1 MKKLFLFF
9 FALVVS
15 IGSAWADK
23 TIYLEPSKWDKPDET
38 EFFAAYAWG
47 GSQDAG
53 WYDPEVVEGATYLKF
68 TIPDDRTGLLF
79 TRALSEGDKH
89 SWGDKWNQTEDVDI
103 SGVTDNAAYIFTSW
117 GDANNKSTVTST
129 TFSPYTVKFVTGL
142 NWTNLYAYTYGE
154 ETIGEWPGKKMT
166 ETNEKCGNTSIYSI
180 SFLSTAAPGNIIFN
194 DGTISGSVVGTNKT
208 ADLTFTN
215 GKLYTLPNLPD
226 NPTIAEKRVLTITG
240 YYGEKSGAYA
250 ADDMDKTTVLSG
262 RNVYHAETPSAA
274 ARIEGIGIGGLAT
287 KQMEKLHLA
296 VWAKESVENA
306 KIQVYSGGWQSAT
319 KNLTGGQWNV
329 FDIALDEFSSP
340 LVDAYALKVVNESG
354 AALGTEIY
362 ITDVFF
368 YNEGTKPMLTASI
381 VSHTGTSV
389 DLKMS
394 SYKSASATTDAISY
408 TIAWNGDGNKVVNK
422 ANGDE
427 FTETIDGLT
436 QGNTYTFSIT
446 AKDDNNVVSEAKE
459 LTVALTVP
467 PTSVPYP
474 SQDNSNVISVYSQKF
489 GDITGLAFG
498 GDWTNTEEV
507 IDGSKTRKIEKLVYG
522 NFSFAT
528 KDVST
533 MVKLHFDVY
542 PMENMPQIGLRVQ
555 GVGLDSHY
563 KKTLTLGTWNS
574 FDIDLS
580 EDLGLT
586 TTQLANINNI
596 QIVSDI
602 NGSGGNINGDGT
614 GVFYIGNVYFWKDL
628 PDTEKPVM
636 VSATKGEIAG
646 TTAKVTLN
654 ATDNSG
660 HVKYVLTEKDAKVA
674 AITTELQTAGT
685 DYEYTISGLSQ
696 NTEYTFT
703 ITAQDAAGNESENNK
718 EVNFTTSNVIG
729 TSGTGVTGTNGGGT
743 AGLEYSYNI
752 EQNGTDINV
761 TFTCTNDGDYTGLVS
776 WIWDN
781 TDGFKE
787 IGSGYATI
795 TKTLN
800 YAAGT
805 TIKVACKWAYAGG
818 MSVTDYIEYTVAD
831 VAPTP
836 TEGYYIIGTMN
847 EWNINNN
854 YKLTFNETAAT
865 TEYYFPSLALT
876 TTSQF
881 KVVYSADGTE
891 KTTYYPNG
899 IGNNYGENGEIAS
912 DGNYTIFFRPN
923 GDGGDDWFYNVIYVT
938 SMIDAGVDPT
948 TGAHI
953 LTGVWD
959 AAKFASIDAMDKA
972 NCYDLTQ
979 LSFTGQL
986 DVINKTANPYCMFI
1000 TSAPG
1005 QVNRNEVVWD
1015 ATNNRYNGY
1024 AFNFDEQAGSTA
1036 PFDINTAITPIRVE
1050 NPFFA
1055 RRFTDAGNYV
1065 TLTVPFDRDIPNG
1078 HKAYTMSAV
1087 NSGSTITITFTEV
1100 TTGKLTKNT
1109 PYLYY
1114 VSDGGIVMPDGGVV
1128 TIDWAA
1134 ATNDQTTAA
1143 FVANYKHKTVADGD
1157 NIYVLP
1163 GAVKE
1168 GGIEFRKA
1176 GAGTTIRPFRAYF
1189 TVPAATDDARINVM
1203 FDDATGIHAATTEQ
1217 LEGIFNIYSIDGKL
1231 VRQNTDSKIG
1241 LEKGIYII
1249 NGKKVVIK

>member
-1 MKKLFLFF
+1 MKKILLLTIALFTLSG
-9 FALVVS
+9 V
-15 IGSAWADK
+15 WAAK
-23 TIYLEPSKWDKPDET
+23 TIYLEPNIWDANNAT
-38 EFFAAYAWG
+38 EYYAVYAWG
-47 GSQDAG
+47 GSSDAA
-53 WYDPEVVEGATYLKF
+53 WYDIEAVAGTSYYKA
-68 TIPDDRTGLLF
+68 TIPDDRTGILF
-79 TRALSEGDKH
+79 TRAGSTEDAKNF
-89 SWGDKWNQTEDVDI
+89 DNKWNQTVDI
-103 SGVTDNAAYIFTSW
+103 TLPNAVNSAAYIITGW
-117 GDANNKSTVTST
+117 DGGDGKSTVKYSAKFPNYALLGTASAST
-129 TFSPYTVKFVTGL
+129 G
-142 NWTNLYAYTYGE
+142 
-154 ETIGEWPGKKMT
+154 
-166 ETNEKCGNTSIYSI
+166 
-180 SFLSTAAPGNIIFN
+180 TAADAIDGDTGTRWESASSDPQTWQVDLGSAKTFNTISIRWEGAYAKTFTIEVGDNVDGDGYLTGGTQIVNVENQKLEGFPYVQNLQFEAKTARYIKFTGTARGTGYGYSFWEFGVYNLAGNLAFTTLEITPTKNSAMVSKTINFTATGKDQLDGVVNPGTLTWNSSN
-194 DGTISGSVVGTNKT
+194 ESVGTISDG
-208 ADLTFTN
+208 TFTA
-215 GKLYTLPNLPD
+215 
-226 NPTIAEKRVLTITG
+226 IAEGTTNITASANSGEITSNSVTITVTPLIEPTDVPTPNIDAENVKAIFSHH
-240 YYGEKSGAYA
+240 YTEVGAI
-250 ADDMDKTTVLSG
+250 
-262 RNVYHAETPSAA
+262 
-274 ARIEGIGIGGLAT
+274 IEGAWSRT
-287 KQMEKLHLA
+287 N
-296 VWAKESVENA
+296 V
-306 KIQVYSGGWQSAT
+306 VYNS
-319 KNLTGGQWNV
+319 KK
-329 FDIALDEFSSP
+329 
-340 LVDAYALKVVNESG
+340 ALKVNNFAYIQFTLG
-354 AALGTEIY
+354 AEHKAQGMERIHL
-362 ITDVFF
+362 DVF
-368 YNEGTKPMLTASI
+368 PA
-381 VSHTGTSV
+381 
-389 DLKMS
+389 
-394 SYKSASATTDAISY
+394 
-408 TIAWNGDGNKVVNK
+408 
-422 ANGDE
+422 
-427 FTETIDGLT
+427 
-436 QGNTYTFSIT
+436 
-446 AKDDNNVVSEAKE
+446 
-459 LTVALTVP
+459 
-467 PTSVPYP
+467 
-474 SQDNSNVISVYSQKF
+474 
-489 GDITGLAFG
+489 
-498 GDWTNTEEV
+498 
-507 IDGSKTRKIEKLVYG
+507 
-522 NFSFAT
+522 
-528 KDVST
+528 
-533 MVKLHFDVY
+533 
-542 PMENMPQIGLRVQ
+542 ENMPTIVIRAQ
-555 GVGLDSHY
+555 GDGFSKQKMLD
-563 KKTLTLGTWNS
+563 LNNGTWDNDVDFS
-574 FDIDLS
+574 LT

-586 TTQLANINNI
+586 EDQINNI
-596 QIVSDI
+596 TVIQIVK
-602 NGSGGNINGDGT
+602 NNVGSGNGDGT
-614 GVFYIGNVYFWKDL
+614 EEFYIGNLYFYK
-628 PDTEKPVM
+628 PSSPADTEKPVM

-743 AGLEYSYNI
+743 PGLEYSYNI

-761 TFTCTNDGDYTGLVS
+761 TFTCTNNGNYTGLVS

-836 TEGYYIIGTMN
+836 TEGYYIIGNMN
-847 EWNINNN
+847 DWEINNN
-854 YKLTFNETAAT
+854 YKLTLNEAAAPT
-865 TEYYFPSLALT
+865 VEYYFPSLALT
-876 TTSQF
+876 TSSQF

-891 KTTYYPNG
+891 KNTYYPDG
-899 IGNNYGENGEIAS
+899 TGNNYGENGEITS
-912 DGNYTIFFRPN
+912 DGNYVIFFRPN
-923 GDGGDDWFYNVIYVT
+923 GDGGADWFYNVIYVT

>member
-1 MKKLFLFF
+1 MKKLFLFL

-15 IGSAWADK
+15 IGTAWADK
-23 TIYLEPSKWDKPDET
+23 TIYLEPNIWDVNNAT
-38 EFFAAYAWG
+38 EYYAVYAWG
-47 GSQDAG
+47 GSSDAA
-53 WYDPEVVEGATYLKF
+53 WYDMEAVAGTSYYKA
-68 TIPDDRTGLLF
+68 TIPDDRTGILF
-79 TRALSEGDKH
+79 TRAGSAEDAKNF
-89 SWGDKWNQTEDVDI
+89 DNKWNQTVDI
-103 SGVTDNAAYIFTSW
+103 TLPNAVNSAAYIITGW
-117 GDANNKSTVTST
+117 DGGDGKSTVKYSAKFPNYALLGTASAST
-129 TFSPYTVKFVTGL
+129 GT
-142 NWTNLYAYTYGE
+142 AADA
-154 ETIGEWPGKKMT
+154 ID
-166 ETNEKCGNTSIYSI
+166 GNTGTRWESASSDPQTWQVDLGSAKTFNTISIRWEGAYAKTFTIEVGDNVDGDGYLTGGTQIVNVENQKLEGFPYVQNLQFEAKTARYIKFTGTARGTGYGYSFWEFGVYNLAGNLAFTTLEI
-180 SFLSTAAPGNIIFN
+180 TPTKNSAMVSKTINFTATGKDQLDGVVNPGTLTWNSSN
-194 DGTISGSVVGTNKT
+194 ESVGTISDG
-208 ADLTFTN
+208 TFTA
-215 GKLYTLPNLPD
+215 
-226 NPTIAEKRVLTITG
+226 IAEGTTNITASANSGEITSNSVTITVTPLIEPTDVPTPNIDAENVKAIFSHH
-240 YYGEKSGAYA
+240 YTEVGAI
-250 ADDMDKTTVLSG
+250 
-262 RNVYHAETPSAA
+262 
-274 ARIEGIGIGGLAT
+274 IEGAWSRT
-287 KQMEKLHLA
+287 N
-296 VWAKESVENA
+296 V
-306 KIQVYSGGWQSAT
+306 VYNS
-319 KNLTGGQWNV
+319 KK
-329 FDIALDEFSSP
+329 
-340 LVDAYALKVVNESG
+340 ALKVNNFAYIQFTLG
-354 AALGTEIY
+354 AEHKAQGMERIHL
-362 ITDVFF
+362 DVF
-368 YNEGTKPMLTASI
+368 PA
-381 VSHTGTSV
+381 
-389 DLKMS
+389 
-394 SYKSASATTDAISY
+394 
-408 TIAWNGDGNKVVNK
+408 
-422 ANGDE
+422 
-427 FTETIDGLT
+427 
-436 QGNTYTFSIT
+436 
-446 AKDDNNVVSEAKE
+446 
-459 LTVALTVP
+459 
-467 PTSVPYP
+467 
-474 SQDNSNVISVYSQKF
+474 
-489 GDITGLAFG
+489 
-498 GDWTNTEEV
+498 
-507 IDGSKTRKIEKLVYG
+507 
-522 NFSFAT
+522 
-528 KDVST
+528 
-533 MVKLHFDVY
+533 
-542 PMENMPQIGLRVQ
+542 ENMPTIVIRAQ
-555 GVGLDSHY
+555 GDGFSKQKMLD
-563 KKTLTLGTWNS
+563 LNNGTWDNDVDFS
-574 FDIDLS
+574 LT

-586 TTQLANINNI
+586 EDQINNI
-596 QIVSDI
+596 TVIQIVK
-602 NGSGGNINGDGT
+602 NNVGSGNGDGT
-614 GVFYIGNVYFWKDL
+614 EEFYIGNLYFYK
-628 PDTEKPVM
+628 PSSPADTEKPVM
-636 VSATKGEIAG
+636 VTATKGEIAG

-660 HVKYVLTEKDAKVA
+660 HVKYVLTEKDAKVS
-674 AITTELQTAGT
+674 AITTDLQTAGT

-836 TEGYYIIGTMN
+836 TEGYYIIGSMN
-847 EWNINNN
+847 EWSINNN
-854 YKLTFNETAAT
+854 YKLTLNETAAT

-891 KTTYYPNG
+891 KTTYYPEG

-912 DGNYTIFFRPN
+912 DGNYTIFFRPK

-972 NCYDLTQ
+972 NSYDLTGVD
-979 LSFTGQL
+979 FTG
-986 DVINKTANPYCMFI
+986 VAKPINMDGKTENPYCMFI
-1000 TSAPG
+1000 TKSSG

-1024 AFNFDEQAGSTA
+1024 AFNFDEEAGSTA
-1036 PFDINTAITPIRVE
+1036 PFDINTAITPIQVE

-1065 TLTVPFDRDIPNG
+1065 TLAVPFDRDIPNG
-1078 HKAYTMSAV
+1078 HKAYTMSAA
-1087 NSGSTITITFTEV
+1087 NSGSAITLTFTEV

-1114 VSDGGIVMPDGGVV
+1114 VSDGGIVMPDGGTV

-1143 FVANYKHKTVADGD
+1143 FVANYRNLTADGTE
-1157 NIYVLP
+1157 NFYVLP

-1168 GGIEFRKA
+1168 GGITFHKVGA
-1176 GAGTTIRPFRAYF
+1176 GATIRPFRAYI
-1189 TVPAATDDARINVM
+1189 TVPAASPARINVV
-1203 FDDATGIHAATTEQ
+1203 FNDATGIHAATTEQ

-1231 VRQNTDSKIG
+1231 VRQNTESKVG